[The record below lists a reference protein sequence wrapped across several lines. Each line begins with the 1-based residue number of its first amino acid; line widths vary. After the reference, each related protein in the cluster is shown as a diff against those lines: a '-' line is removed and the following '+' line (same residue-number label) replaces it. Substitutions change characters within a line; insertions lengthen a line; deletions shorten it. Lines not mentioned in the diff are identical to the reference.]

1 MGCLYINFPRNKI
14 RIFKIDYHSHL
25 LSIISKSIIITVHSY
40 LVSEPKMD
48 ESLEM
53 TNETTTHIINVRVT
67 LKFTNSLM
75 VYLHQ

>member
-1 MGCLYINFPRNKI
+1 MHFKKIPVQLIAIPVFPTKVQI
-14 RIFKIDYHSHL
+14 VLHP
-25 LSIISKSIIITVHSY
+25 Y